1 MSIIKLL
8 TTILLFS
15 LTSISF
21 FPNFSKKKSPFK
33 EFEQYRIKSKKI
45 PINDPQLD
53 IKYLQNDVIDN
64 RVEIQKLN
72 KQLDN
77 LTIEFNIHKEKDK
90 EIDFNCRD
98 PKKGFATINTDGGIL
113 YVSVKEVK
121 PYIDGYK
128 INLSIGNPNLVTY
141 INPEINLSWNIS
153 FQKFLENRKKA
164 YERIENSKEQI
175 KIPSWEDTLQKKSYC
190 INKRFLPGIW
200 NEIELHIP
208 NTTIDQ
214 LEHCTLSIT
223 TGTVLLS
230 TDNRID

>member
-21 FPNFSKKKSPFK
+21 FPNFSKKKSPFN

-45 PINDPQLD
+45 PINDPRLD

-64 RVEIQKLN
+64 RVEIQKLSE
-72 KQLDN
+72 KLDD
-77 LTIEFNIHKEKDK
+77 LTIELNFLKEKDK
-90 EIDFNCRD
+90 DITFNCRD
-98 PKKGFATINTDGGIL
+98 LRKGFATINADNGIL

-121 PYIDGYK
+121 PYVDGYK
-128 INLSIGNPNLVTY
+128 ITLAIGNPNLVTY

-153 FQKFLENRKKA
+153 FQKYWETRKKA
-164 YERIENSKEQI
+164 HEIKKDSKE
-175 KIPSWEDTLQKKSYC
+175 KTEIPSWEDTLQKKSYC
-190 INKRFLPGIW
+190 VNKRFLPGIW